1 MYSTPSSGLYE
12 RVPTGSSSRGGDV
25 SVYVVDINKPSLPTP
40 FYSVLVSVS
49 VFRALLTVFY
59 SINSPDNSPISHSRS
74 SDLNSALLVL
84 STICLFIKVFLSPDV
99 IHSG

>member
-1 MYSTPSSGLYE
+1 MFVL
-12 RVPTGSSSRGGDV
+12 VFAGSPSRGGDV
-25 SVYVVDINKPSLPTP
+25 TVYVVDINKPSLPAP
-40 FYSVLVSVS
+40 FFYSVLVSVS